1 MHWAWTEQLTTGELV
16 ISGPEAHHLLHVLRM
31 KTGSSLI
38 LFDGNG
44 SIADA
49 VIQHTGRRD
58 LTVLSQHIRRPPA
71 ALSTELTV
79 AAAPPKGDRL
89 RTMVEKLTEMGVHRL
104 VLLETERSVTA
115 PGETRVEKLRASVV
129 AACKQARRPVLMEL
143 QPLISLPEL
152 LRQASADKLAVY
164 AAHPAETTD
173 PLPPP
178 PVPSHNLIAPLL
190 LIGPEG
196 GFTDHEITL
205 MKSVQARFMAWP
217 GTILRT
223 ETAALVFATI
233 LLTSR

>member
-1 MHWAWTEQLTTGELV
+1 MHWAWTEQLTTGERV

-31 KTGSSLI
+31 KPGSSLM
-38 LFDGNG
+38 LFDGTG
-44 SIADA
+44 SVADA
-49 VIQHTGRRD
+49 EILQTGRRD
-58 LTVLSQHIRRPPA
+58 LTVLAKHISRPPT
-71 ALSTELTV
+71 ALATQLTV

-89 RTMVEKLTEMGVHRL
+89 RTMVEKLTEMGVHQL

-152 LRQASADKLAVY
+152 LKQASADERTVF
-164 AAHPAETTD
+164 AAHPAETSG
-173 PLPPP
+173 
-178 PVPSHNLIAPLL
+178 PVHSHHPIAPLL

-196 GFTDHEITL
+196 GFTDHELAL
-205 MKSVQARFMAWP
+205 MKSAQARFMAWP

-223 ETAALVFATI
+223 ETAALVFATM
-233 LLTSR
+233 LLTSH